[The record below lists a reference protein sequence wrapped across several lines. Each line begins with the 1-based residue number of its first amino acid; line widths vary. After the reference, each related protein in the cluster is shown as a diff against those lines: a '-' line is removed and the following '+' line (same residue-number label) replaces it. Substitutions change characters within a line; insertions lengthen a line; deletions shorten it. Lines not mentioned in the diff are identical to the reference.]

1 MTFSQAPYWAS
12 GSSRAGLPHAISV
25 LVTPAIAIVA
35 STIANPTVLTTA
47 APHNLVSGDT
57 VAVLG
62 HIGSTPAID
71 GSRVATV
78 IDATHLSVPVN
89 VTIAGAGG
97 TVTRTIAADPLT
109 LVQGKLRAGLDW
121 TDGDARDVLMRG
133 FIAAARAKV
142 EKDTAHALLL
152 QTRDVYFDE
161 VSGRVLTL
169 PALSK
174 PLQAVVAVS
183 SIDSAGAVQVLNPSN
198 YDVDLVS
205 GRLGL
210 SLAGAW
216 PTDLRPFQP
225 YVLRIVSG
233 WPSVAALE
241 AEAPDLVHAVG
252 LLTAHYATV
261 GRDLATVGTIIAETP
276 FGYEDAISSYRPVVV
291 A

>member
-1 MTFSQAPYWAS
+1 
-12 GSSRAGLPHAISV
+12 V
-25 LVTPAIAIVA
+25 
-35 STIANPTVLTTA
+35 
-47 APHNLVSGDT
+47 
-57 VAVLG
+57 
-62 HIGSTPAID
+62 
-71 GSRVATV
+71 
-78 IDATHLSVPVN
+78 
-89 VTIAGAGG
+89 
-97 TVTRTIAADPLT
+97 
-109 LVQGKLRAGLDW
+109 
-121 TDGDARDVLMRG
+121 
-133 FIAAARAKV
+133 
-142 EKDTAHALLL
+142 
-152 QTRDVYFDE
+152 

-233 WPSVAALE
+233 WPSVAALQADE
-241 AEAPDLVHAVG
+241 PMLLHLLGRLV
-252 LLTAHYATV
+252 AHYATF
-261 GRDLATVGTIIAETP
+261 GRDLATIDPLTAVP
-276 FGYEDAISSYRPVVV
+276 FGYDDDVAPYRPVSL